1 MFRSPQE
8 RNEALGD
15 VSIFKN
21 KLKSLRFAY
30 VSIKSLVRKRKR
42 KKERKKERKLI
53 IIRRKALS
61 LPSEMPAMFVLCRHF
76 TGQTQ
81 CLSSYY
87 DHVS

>member
-1 MFRSPQE
+1 MFRSPRE

-42 KKERKKERKLI
+42 KKERKKERK
-53 IIRRKALS
+53 KA
-61 LPSEMPAMFVLCRHF
+61 
-76 TGQTQ
+76 
-81 CLSSYY
+81 
-87 DHVS
+87 DHNKKKGIEFAE